1 MSETQTPRTDRAIA
15 KWRECGL
22 KSWHIMPEIEA
33 FARRLEREL
42 AAERATWCD
51 KPEDR
56 LYHAE
61 DQTWWRRDKDGR
73 CVRAESP
80 AEPDLLDTIDWTRRR
95 SGDYRALNPDNQPLF
110 DRFYAA
116 PAATAESG
124 DAWRE
129 LWNIA
134 NAERFNRERFRDDTE
149 FADWAQSRCRHAA
162 RSPDGEK

>member
-22 KSWHIMPEIEA
+22 HSWQIMTEIES

-42 AAERATWCD
+42 AD
-51 KPEDR
+51 P
-56 LYHAE
+56 
-61 DQTWWRRDKDGR
+61 GM
-73 CVRAESP
+73 
-80 AEPDLLDTIDWTRRR
+80 LDTLDWNRLR
-95 SGDYRALNPDNQPLF
+95 SGNHRALNPDNQPLF

-116 PAATAESG
+116 PAESG
-124 DAWRE
+124 EAWRE

>member
-1 MSETQTPRTDRAIA
+1 MSDTQTPRTDALEAAYLRHEVSADDVFHDA
-15 KWRECGL
+15 RE
-22 KSWHIMPEIEA
+22 
-33 FARRLEREL
+33 LEREL

-73 CVRAESP
+73 CVRAEPP
-80 AEPDLLDTIDWTRRR
+80 AEPDLLDTLDWTRRR

-116 PAATAESG
+116 PAAESG

>member
-1 MSETQTPRTDRAIA
+1 MSETQTPRTDALEAAYLRHEVSADDVFHDA
-15 KWRECGL
+15 RE
-22 KSWHIMPEIEA
+22 
-33 FARRLEREL
+33 LEREL
-42 AAERATWCD
+42 A
-51 KPEDR
+51 
-56 LYHAE
+56 
-61 DQTWWRRDKDGR
+61 DQGM
-73 CVRAESP
+73 
-80 AEPDLLDTIDWTRRR
+80 LDTLDWTRRR
-95 SGDYRALNPDNQPLF
+95 PGDYRGLNPDNQPLF

-116 PAATAESG
+116 PAAESG